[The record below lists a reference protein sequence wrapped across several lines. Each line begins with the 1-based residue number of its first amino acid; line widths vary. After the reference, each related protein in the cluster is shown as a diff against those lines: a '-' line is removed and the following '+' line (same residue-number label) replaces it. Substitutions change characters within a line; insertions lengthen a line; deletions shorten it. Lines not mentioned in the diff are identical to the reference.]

1 MKNPDQVAV
10 ARGANGTSRRRRR
23 RWLLGGTALLAL
35 GIGGPNAHLLL
46 ASQGHVFALDAAP
59 VADCIVVP
67 GARILPDGRPYSML
81 VDRLVLARDL
91 FAAGKAKVVVLSGK
105 GGGGLAE
112 DEVAA
117 MRRWLVAHGV
127 PAEALRDDPL
137 GLRTIDT
144 MRRCRDEFGMR
155 SVLVATNGFHVA
167 RSVFLARQ
175 CGLDASGV
183 AAAEGQNYSLGTRV
197 KNVGREVLARA
208 FAWCE
213 VFVGGA
219 AG

>member
-1 MKNPDQVAV
+1 MHMHVVGSA
-10 ARGANGTSRRRRR
+10 AA
-23 RWLLGGTALLAL
+23 
-35 GIGGPNAHLLL
+35 
-46 ASQGHVFALDAAP
+46 HVFAPLDVPA
-59 VADCIVVP
+59 ADCIVVP
-67 GARILPDGRPYSML
+67 GARILPDGTPYSML
-81 VDRLVLARDL
+81 VDRLALARDL
-91 FAAGKAKVVVLSGK
+91 FVAGKAKVVVLSGK
-105 GGGGLAE
+105 GGGGLAI

-117 MRRWLVAHGV
+117 MRRWLQGHGV
-127 PAEALRDDPL
+127 PAAALRDDPL

-144 MRRCRDEFGMR
+144 MRRCRDEYGMR
-155 SVLVATNGFHVA
+155 SVIVATNGFHVA

-183 AAAEGQNYSLGTRV
+183 AAAEGQDYSLGTRV

-219 AG
+219 AD

>member
-1 MKNPDQVAV
+1 MKNPDQA
-10 ARGANGTSRRRRR
+10 AATQGTNGTSRRRRW
-23 RWLLGGTALLAL
+23 RWLLGAIALLAL
-35 GIGGPNAHLLL
+35 GIGGPNLHLVL
-46 ASQGHVFALDAAP
+46 ACQGHVVAPEAAP
-59 VADCIVVP
+59 FADCIVVP
-67 GARILPDGRPYSML
+67 GARILPDGTPYSML
-81 VDRLVLARDL
+81 VDRLALARDL

-112 DEVAA
+112 DEVGA
-117 MRRWLVAHGV
+117 MRRWLEARGV
-127 PAEALRDDPL
+127 PASALRDDPL

-175 CGLDASGV
+175 CGLDACGV
-183 AAAEGQNYSLGTRV
+183 AAAEGHDYSLATRV
-197 KNVGREVLARA
+197 RNVGREVLARA

-213 VFVGGA
+213 VFV
-219 AG
+219 AGRAS